1 MAKYIFLENK
11 DGASNNRQLMKA
23 IIQNGEII
31 GWQKVIKYPP
41 CTLVDEDYVDEK
53 IKESDPDFKGTFNS
67 MSDIESITLV
77 NANDW
82 AYLRSLDEN
91 NNEVYSRYRYTREAG
106 WVFEVS
112 IKRDNF
118 TDDEWAA
125 ITSGITSSMVER
137 LGEIDELVG
146 DQVLQSLDR
155 DSDGNV
161 IGIYKVID
169 DESEQSQE

>member
-31 GWQKVIKYPP
+31 GWQKVMKYPP
-41 CTLVDEDYVDEK
+41 CTLVDEDYVNEK
-53 IKESDPDFKGTFNS
+53 IKESDPDFKGTFDS
-67 MSDIESITLV
+67 MTDIESITLV

-91 NNEVYSRYRYTREAG
+91 NNEVYSRYRYTREVG

-118 TDDEWAA
+118 TDEEWAA
-125 ITSGITSSMVER
+125 ITSGATSDLMAR
-137 LGEIDELVG
+137 LEEISDLVG
-146 DQVLQSLDR
+146 DQVLQSLEHDN
-155 DSDGNV
+155 DGNV
-161 IGIYKVID
+161 IGVYKTIAEND
-169 DESEQSQE
+169 DQNQE